1 MLAKVH
7 TAAVVGLSSDYLP
20 ATNSDPPSRSQTEV
34 AVNLPTFSMT
44 KVRSRL
50 RRFWPQALLIL
61 DILLIGT
68 ASYVAISHLLSDL
81 NLSPDSST
89 YITAAK
95 NLAETGRLVVYD
107 NSPSRDMDPK
117 VEPYSEQPP
126 GLPAYF
132 VPFMLAFDDPIH
144 AAVIA
149 QAVVIV
155 FLFLF
160 LYLLMCRLGFSRFMR
175 AIGLSFFLMM
185 SGFKDFYIDP
195 GTEALFI
202 CLAVAIG
209 WLAIRSYQG
218 GQERW
223 VWPTLILLI
232 AFSTSV
238 RYTGVA
244 NIAWLIP
251 ALFRRKTVAGVPVL
265 ITHRSVVMV
274 IVGGGLALVALS
286 LLADAFG
293 FSKNPGI
300 GPVQTWGI
308 AVGLVTL
315 VVGMILLAIVRRKR
329 LQAAP
334 ERSGSVL
341 APDVY
346 WPIGA
351 TLAAMVPI
359 GLWLLRNQLTV
370 GNPTRTGEFDSFMPE
385 NLLVPFE
392 FIGSSLF
399 DLRLIPTTIVVW
411 VTVVIVLLP
420 LFLSQPR
427 ERKAHLLL
435 MAACTA
441 HFMAVALAS
450 IVVRISA
457 VHFRL
462 LSTAIALGI
471 LVVLNGVQ
479 AGIGYEHSRAWRK
492 MLYALPIGYLALASS
507 VSAGLLVP
515 GRFAISYPRERQ
527 LWTDIKELG
536 IVNMSSHFY
545 SDGIFEH
552 QIFVDIPQRIFWDPE
567 VVENAAAVN
576 NLLASGQNPFILFQN
591 WGPEAKALDEHIANG
606 SVKLEVVEFPNSGF
620 TLYYPPG

>member
-1 MLAKVH
+1 MAGIS
-7 TAAVVGLSSDYLP
+7 TFP
-20 ATNSDPPSRSQTEV
+20 MTNHR
-34 AVNLPTFSMT
+34 N
-44 KVRSRL
+44 RL
-50 RRFWPQALLIL
+50 RRFWPHGLVVL
-61 DILLIGT
+61 DILLIGM

-81 NLSPDSST
+81 NLSPDSSS

-95 NLAETGRLVVYD
+95 NFAETGRLVVFV

-132 VPFMLAFDDPIH
+132 VPFMIAFDDPVRS
-144 AAVIA
+144 AVIA
-149 QAVVIV
+149 QAIVIV
-155 FLFLF
+155 CIFLFS
-160 LYLLMCRLGFSRFMR
+160 YLLMDRLGFSRLLR
-175 AIGLSFFLMM
+175 AIGLGTFLMM
-185 SGFKDFYIDP
+185 SGFRIVYIDP

-202 CLAVAIG
+202 CLALAIG
-209 WLAIRSYQG
+209 WLSIRLYQG
-218 GQERW
+218 GRERW

-238 RYTGVA
+238 RYTGIA

-251 ALFRRKTVAGVPVL
+251 ALFRRKTIVGIPLL
-265 ITHRSVVMV
+265 ITHRSLV
-274 IVGGGLALVALS
+274 IVIISGGLALVAFS
-286 LLADAFG
+286 LLADALWL
-293 FSKNPGI
+293 SKNPGI

-308 AVGLVTL
+308 GAGLVTF
-315 VVGMILLAIVRRKR
+315 VTGMILLAVRRQNKPKVGAKR
-329 LQAAP
+329 
-334 ERSGSVL
+334 S
-341 APDVY
+341 DVSLSLDAY
-346 WPIGA
+346 WPIGGA
-351 TLAAMVPI
+351 FAAFAPI
-359 GLWLLRNQLTV
+359 GLWLLRDQLTV
-370 GNPTRTGEFDSFMPE
+370 GNPTRTGEFDSFVPE

-399 DLRLIPTTIVVW
+399 NLRLIPMTIVVL
-411 VTVVIVLLP
+411 VTAVIVLLP
-420 LFLSQPR
+420 FFLSQPR
-427 ERKAHLLL
+427 ERNEHLLL

-441 HFMAVALAS
+441 HFVSVALAS
-450 IVVRISA
+450 TVVRIST

-462 LSTAIALGI
+462 LSPAIALGI
-471 LVVLNGVQ
+471 LVVLNGVK
-479 AGIGYEHSRAWRK
+479 AGIGYEYSRAWRK

-552 QIFVDIPQRIFWDPE
+552 QIFVDIPQRIFWGPE

-591 WGPEAKALDEHIANG
+591 WGPEAKALDEHIASG
-606 SVKLEVVEFPNSGF
+606 AVKLNVVEFPTSGF